1 MTELTS
7 HTEIDIASTDRC
19 SRNKMDRAE
28 IKAKH
33 GRFFFFFLQGFW
45 TDNTRL

>member
-33 GRFFFFFLQGFW
+33 GRFFFFFFTGVL
-45 TDNTRL
+45 DR